1 MSFFKL
7 LGSGSTPLSTDF
19 VEVLVNHKWL
29 GHQVQSIC
37 DTLKKIIA
45 VYALC
50 WIFSTIRKINV
61 NPNSSSRLSVPP
73 KKPEHLENAP
83 DCPDG
88 SHSALTTSP
97 PERACQMSRGN
108 GRIPGDYGA
117 SYLVIADVPTAFSDQ
132 LMGDIRATLK
142 RFRSRVNSRHSR
154 RDSAGGPP
162 GTPRERREPRL
173 HLIRGTRWTPEIV
186 LSDNKTT
193 RELTLG

>member
-1 MSFFKL
+1 MRTLSFFKF
-7 LGSGSTPLSTDF
+7 LGADSTPLKTDHIK
-19 VEVLVNHKWL
+19 VSVNCKWL
-29 GHQVQSIC
+29 GHQVQSTC
-37 DTLKKIIA
+37 DTFKKIFA
-45 VYALC
+45 VWVLR
-50 WIFSTIRKINV
+50 WMIPTIRTIIV
-61 NPNSSSRLSVPP
+61 NLNLFSRLSFPP
-73 KKPEHLENAP
+73 KNPEHLENAP

-117 SYLVIADVPTAFSDQ
+117 SYLVIGDVPAAFSYQ

-162 GTPRERREPRL
+162 ETPRERWEPRL
-173 HLIRGTRWTPEIV
+173 HLIRGI
-186 LSDNKTT
+186 
-193 RELTLG
+193 

>member
-1 MSFFKL
+1 MVRT
-7 LGSGSTPLSTDF
+7 LGA
-19 VEVLVNHKWL
+19 VNLYHKNL
-29 GHQVQSIC
+29 YQFEEDNCSLRAML
-37 DTLKKIIA
+37 D
-45 VYALC
+45 
-50 WIFSTIRKINV
+50 IFNNKKINV
-61 NPNSSSRLSVPP
+61 NPNSLSRLSVPP

-83 DCPDG
+83 DCRDG

-117 SYLVIADVPTAFSDQ
+117 SYLVIADVPAAFSDQ

-162 GTPRERREPRL
+162 ETPRERREPRL
-173 HLIRGTRWTPEIV
+173 HLIRGTRLTPEIV
-186 LSDNKTT
+186 LSDNKKTN
-193 RELTLG
+193 